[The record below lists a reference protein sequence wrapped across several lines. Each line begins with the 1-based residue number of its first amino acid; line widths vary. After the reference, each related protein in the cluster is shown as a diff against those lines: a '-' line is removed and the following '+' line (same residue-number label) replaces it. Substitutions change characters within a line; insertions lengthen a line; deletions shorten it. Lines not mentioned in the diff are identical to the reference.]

1 MEKTVHTTDAV
12 AKLKDRFSGRFYSGV
27 GRRKR
32 AVAQVRLYPE
42 NKGQMLVNGRELK
55 EYFSTLELQ
64 NAALGPLQHVGM
76 LEEFGLAVVVVGGGV
91 TGQAESTRL
100 GIARAILKF
109 NADYRK
115 SLKPEGMLRRD
126 PRRKERKKPGLKR
139 ARRAP
144 QWAKR

>member
-1 MEKTVHTTDAV
+1 
-12 AKLKDRFSGRFYSGV
+12 
-27 GRRKR
+27 
-32 AVAQVRLYPE
+32 
-42 NKGQMLVNGRELK
+42 MLVNGRELK